1 MGGSWIFKR
10 NSELIKNE
18 YKKSDKFM
26 KMVKI
31 LDYWLKLKEDKKD
44 IAKFLEKMGYD
55 NIAIYGIGYLGKHL
69 VDELNKSELN
79 LNYIIDKKIDRIEEN
94 IKIYKPNDILPKVDI
109 IIVTAIT
116 EFDKIFDELEKKMEC
131 PVVSLEDIIFGM

>member
-1 MGGSWIFKR
+1 
-10 NSELIKNE
+10 
-18 YKKSDKFM
+18 M